1 MKNKF
6 FDLIR
11 AKKESAS
18 GDGAPGSD
26 FSYGGLTD
34 VGLRRSDNQDSYG
47 IFPEKYIP
55 AAHPKGQLFLVAD
68 GMGGLL
74 GGRQA
79 SEMAVNTIRQ
89 VFFENHTPDIPQSLQ
104 KAFESANT
112 GIYDAASRVELEHRM
127 GTTCSAL
134 VLTEGLGYIAHVG
147 DSRIYR
153 IRDHS
158 LEQLTIDHTEVA
170 ELIRHDLLSPEDA
183 QTHPRKSILSRALG
197 IEDSV
202 NIDIIPEIDILSG
215 DRFVL
220 CTDGL
225 AKATPEEIQKIVL
238 SSPPQEACAALV
250 ELANQKGGADNVTAL
265 VISASADRGR
275 SPI

>member
-6 FDLIR
+6 FDLLR
-11 AKKESAS
+11 AKNRPEP
-18 GDGAPGSD
+18 GNEAPGSE

-34 VGLRRSDNQDSYG
+34 VGLRRSSNQDSYG
-47 IFPEKYIP
+47 VFPEKYTP
-55 AAHPKGQLFLVAD
+55 AIHSKGQLFLVAD

-89 VFFENHTPDIPQSLQ
+89 VFFDNHTSGIPQSLQ
-104 KAFESANT
+104 KAFESANS

-153 IRDHS
+153 IRTQIV
-158 LEQLTIDHTEVA
+158 EQLTEDHTEVA

-183 QTHPRKSILSRALG
+183 RTYPRKSILSRALG
-197 IEDSV
+197 IEESV
-202 NIDIIPEIDILSG
+202 NIDIIPEIEILSG

-220 CTDGL
+220 CSDGL
-225 AKATPEEIQKIVL
+225 AKATAKEIQAIVL
-238 SSPPQEACAALV
+238 SYPPQEACAALV
-250 ELANQKGGADNVTAL
+250 ELANQKGGADNVTVL
-265 VISASADRGR
+265 VVEASAW
-275 SPI
+275 